1 MKLLNTLLT
10 ILICIFVNKASIAEE
25 VIQITSTLE
34 GGISGIENSIQPNI
48 EFESSY
54 AIFKHLKVTKADIGK
69 EFTITSNQD
78 DPNFR
83 KFVERLTDGD
93 DEVMKVG
100 HVIGYVKGNLGN
112 YETTWFEK
120 KDLHQKYISKITI
133 QYNSIDFG
141 EPYFKTND
149 YWTDFKY
156 EVIITFHVEKKQ
168 PDLVDSIAE
177 NFQLND
183 KQTKGV
189 EDKKKR
195 ITAKEFLEKE
205 NTQPKQPKQ
214 RFRMEFEYTPKDKKK
229 DDN

>member
-1 MKLLNTLLT
+1 MKLLNALPI
-10 ILICIFVNKASIAEE
+10 ILICIFLSKASLAEE
-25 VIQITSTLE
+25 IIQIKSTLA

-100 HVIGYVKGNLGN
+100 HVIGYIKGNLGN

-141 EPYFKTND
+141 EPYFKAND
-149 YWTDFKY
+149 YWTDFEY
-156 EVIITFHVEKKQ
+156 EVILTFHIEKKQ
-168 PDLVDSIAE
+168 PDLVDSISG
-177 NFQLND
+177 NFKLND
-183 KQTKGV
+183 KQTKG
-189 EDKKKR
+189 EENKKKR
-195 ITAKEFLEKE
+195 ITAEEFVKKD
-205 NTQPKQPKQ
+205 NKQPKQ
-214 RFRMEFEYTPKDKKK
+214 QKRRFKIEFEYTPKGKK
-229 DDN
+229 N